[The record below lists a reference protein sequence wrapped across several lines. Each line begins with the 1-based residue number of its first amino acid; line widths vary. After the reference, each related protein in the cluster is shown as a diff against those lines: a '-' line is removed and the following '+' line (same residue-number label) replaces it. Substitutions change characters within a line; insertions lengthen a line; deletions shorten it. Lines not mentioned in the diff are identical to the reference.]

1 MTRPLTI
8 APLAGALS
16 LVLCQAALAAP
27 EPAPAAIDLDRVEV
41 HGHRVDGYDAKSS
54 RTATRTDTLLRDVP
68 QAITVITE
76 QAMRDQ
82 AMNSLMDVLRYVPG
96 VGIAQGE
103 GNRDTPVLRGNSS
116 TADFFVD
123 GVRDDV
129 QYIRDTYNIER
140 VEALKGANSMIFGR
154 GGSGG
159 VVNRVTKTADWHEHR
174 ELSLQAGSFGRS
186 RATIDMGQPVN
197 DNATFRVQGL
207 VEDSGSYREDVQV
220 ERYGINPT
228 VSLRLGDNTIA
239 TLGYEHFRDDRVA
252 DRGVPSRDGRPLPT
266 EPETFFGNQQLSPVW
281 ARVNALTSV
290 IDHVFESGV
299 SLRNR
304 TRVAD
309 YDKYYQNVFANGAAT
324 ATDVSLGAYAN
335 RTDRTNYFNQTDV
348 TFALNAGAITHTLLV
363 GAEFGR
369 QVTDNF
375 RTTGYFGAPG
385 SDATS
390 VRVLLGDPI
399 YRGPVEF
406 RQSGS
411 DANNHGVARQ
421 AALYVQDQI
430 EFSPNWQAVVGLR
443 HDRFEV
449 DFRNNRNG
457 TTLDSSDD
465 LLSPRIGLIYKPVEP
480 VSIYASYSLAYS
492 PRAGEQLASLNANT
506 RNLDPEEFRNAEIG
520 AKWDLRSELS
530 LTAAVYRLDRKNVA
544 VTDPADP
551 SRYILVDGQYSE
563 GFELG
568 LAGKITDAW
577 SMMGGYAY
585 QRGEILRPTRS
596 DLHQL
601 PEHSAS
607 LWNRYDFSPMWGAG
621 IGVIHR
627 DEMFASADNRVTLPA
642 FTRVDA
648 AVYFTL
654 SPRLQMQLNVENLLD
669 KTYYASAHN
678 NNNITPG
685 APRSAY
691 LGFTL
696 KF

>member
-1 MTRPLTI
+1 MARPLST

-16 LVLCQAALAAP
+16 LALCQVALAAP
-27 EPAPAAIDLDRVEV
+27 EPAPAPVDLDRVQV

-54 RTATRTDTLLRDVP
+54 RTATKTDTLLRDVP

-76 QAMRDQ
+76 KAMRDQ

-159 VVNRVTKTADWHEHR
+159 VINRVTKTADWHEHR
-174 ELSLQAGSFGRS
+174 ELSVQAGSFGRS
-186 RATIDMGQPVN
+186 RATIDMGQPI
-197 DNATFRVQGL
+197 DENATFRVLGL
-207 VEDSGSYREDVQV
+207 IEDSASFREGVKV

-228 VSLRLGDNTIA
+228 LSLRFGDSTTA
-239 TLGYEHFRDDRVA
+239 TVGYEHFRDDRVA
-252 DRGVPSRDGRPLPT
+252 DRGVPSRNGRPLPT
-266 EPETFFGNQQLSPVW
+266 EPETFFGNPELSPVW
-281 ARVNALTSV
+281 ARVNALTGV
-290 IDHVFESGV
+290 IDHVFGNGV

-309 YDKYYQNVFANGAAT
+309 YDKFYQNVYPTNASATT
-324 ATDVSLGAYAN
+324 ATIAAYGN
-335 RTDRTNYFNQTDV
+335 RTDRSNLFNQTDV
-348 TFALNAGAITHTLLV
+348 TFVLNSGALTHTVLI

-369 QVTDNF
+369 QETDNF
-375 RTTGYFGAPG
+375 RTTGYFGASG
-385 SDATS
+385 STVTS
-390 VRVLLGDPI
+390 VQVPLSDPI
-399 YRGPVEF
+399 YRGPMEF
-406 RQSGS
+406 RQSGT
-411 DANNHGVARQ
+411 DADNHSVARLG
-421 AALYVQDQI
+421 ALYVQDQI
-430 EFSPNWQAVVGLR
+430 EFSPQWQAVLGLR

-449 DFRNNRNG
+449 DLRNNRTG
-457 TTLDSSDD
+457 SLLTSQDD
-465 LLSPRIGLIYKPVEP
+465 LLSPRVGLIYKPAEV
-480 VSIYASYSLAYS
+480 VSLYASASLAYL
-492 PRAGEQLASLNANT
+492 PRAGEQLASLT
-506 RNLDPEEFRNAEIG
+506 DSTDSLKPEEFRNMELG
-520 AKWDLRSELS
+520 AKWDINPLLS

-544 VTDPADP
+544 IADPADT
-551 SRYILVDGQYSE
+551 SKLILVDGQYSE
-563 GFELG
+563 GVEFG
-568 LAGKITDAW
+568 LSGKVTEAW
-577 SMMGGYAY
+577 SLMGGYAY
-585 QRGEILRPTRS
+585 QRGENLQPRRS
-596 DLHQL
+596 DLQQL
-601 PEHSAS
+601 PEQTAS

-621 IGVIHR
+621 VGVIHR
-627 DEMFASADNRVTLPA
+627 DAMFAAADNAVTLPA

-654 SPRLQMQLNVENLLD
+654 SPQLQMQLNIENLLD
-669 KTYYASAHN
+669 KAYYASAHN
-678 NNNITPG
+678 NHNITPG

-691 LGFTL
+691 LGVTL